1 MNSHTL
7 DPMDVADPP
16 PAQDP
21 ELGQDAAVAPAP
33 QIAEGLPPL
42 PPIGVAGDSRKPD
55 FEINLVAS
63 NASELPALEFNLA
76 DFSLKDLPELS
87 LNDMLNLI

>member
-1 MNSHTL
+1 MQVFLLDFSQGISLGLLCHIFVCWASLL
-7 DPMDVADPP
+7 DPT
-16 PAQDP
+16 
-21 ELGQDAAVAPAP
+21 
-33 QIAEGLPPL
+33 
-42 PPIGVAGDSRKPD
+42 PIGVAGDSREPD
-55 FEINLVAS
+55 LEINLVAS